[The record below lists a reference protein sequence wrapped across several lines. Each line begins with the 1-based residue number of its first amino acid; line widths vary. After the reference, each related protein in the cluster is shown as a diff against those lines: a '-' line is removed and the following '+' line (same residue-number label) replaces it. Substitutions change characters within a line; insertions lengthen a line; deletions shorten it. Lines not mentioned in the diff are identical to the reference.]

1 MRLNWSNSAVQ
12 QIMTLHQDII
22 FAIMGLGPAI
32 DLRGIASTDFVSLET
47 RVKKSFSPRAFVTD
61 GVSRLFEWYR
71 SYMNA

>member
-1 MRLNWSNSAVQ
+1 
-12 QIMTLHQDII
+12 MTYHQDIT
-22 FAIMGLGPAI
+22 FAIMGIEPAI

-47 RVKKSFSPRAFVTD
+47 RAMKNFSPRAFVTD